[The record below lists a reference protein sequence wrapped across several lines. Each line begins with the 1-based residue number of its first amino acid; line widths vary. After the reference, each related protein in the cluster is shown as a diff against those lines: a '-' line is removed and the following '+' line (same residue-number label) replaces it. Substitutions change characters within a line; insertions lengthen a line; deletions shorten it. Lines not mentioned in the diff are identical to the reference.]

1 MEEGQREDGTRN
13 GGIDPAETRGSRDKG
28 LPCVETLRHHSAI
41 IPPTFFP
48 PTIESRG
55 PETPFPPSIS
65 LEKFFLSKRSSSLL
79 KLTIFDGFKSLLI
92 RVFFP
97 LNLYIY
103 VFENWITF
111 KLILNLNNFDRSTFF
126 SKSCKLTLRLNLS
139 SFLHWSPF
147 KVNSYFHPI
156 LNLEFHI
163 SCTVL
168 ISIFLLHSL
177 YDSSVVPLAHRFSS
191 FFLPFEE
198 HEDTPLLDSI
208 SF

>member
-1 MEEGQREDGTRN
+1 MCGDLATSFRYHSSNLFPSNNRITWTGNSLSSFHLPRE
-13 GGIDPAETRGSRDKG
+13 ILSLE
-28 LPCVETLRHHSAI
+28 
-41 IPPTFFP
+41 TFF
-48 PTIESRG
+48 
-55 PETPFPPSIS
+55 FPSQIN
-65 LEKFFLSKRSSSLL
+65 E
-79 KLTIFDGFKSLLI
+79 IFNGFKSLLI
-92 RVFFP
+92 RVFFL

-208 SF
+208 SS